1 MMVILQRHT
10 CFHKHPSGGL
20 APCLHV
26 KLARTTLALT
36 MRDVSQEVKV
46 SKSSE
51 NRRYNPD
58 VIPDVSVARGDAGVG
73 VEVLT
78 TCTDLLSLLI

>member
-1 MMVILQRHT
+1 
-10 CFHKHPSGGL
+10 
-20 APCLHV
+20 
-26 KLARTTLALT
+26 

>member
-1 MMVILQRHT
+1 MDDGYFATTHVLSQTPKWWI
-10 CFHKHPSGGL
+10 S

-58 VIPDVSVARGDAGVG
+58 VIPDVSVARGVMQGW
-73 VEVLT
+73 E
-78 TCTDLLSLLI
+78 SRY